1 MDPRWYNRSMPE
13 RERLYRAEGIVL
25 CRRDFGEAD
34 RLLTIFTREHG
45 KLEQIAKGVRRP
57 RSRKAGHLE
66 LFTRVQLLA
75 ARGREL
81 DIITQVEALETYPQ
95 LSKDLQL
102 VGQASYILELVKVFA
117 IKGEVNHELY
127 RLLVE
132 TLERLTSGDPPSKVT
147 RYFELRLLELSGY
160 RPELFH
166 CGRCQLEIRPEAQFF
181 SYIDGGVLCP
191 NCGREQKGVRPI
203 TLAALKVLRHYQ
215 RNPFSVASTARIQT
229 QVHQELDHLLEGF
242 FIYLTEHK
250 LNSPRFL
257 RRINQNPGETLEED
271 KIA

>member
-1 MDPRWYNRSMPE
+1 MPE

-25 CRRDFGEAD
+25 SRRDFGEAD
-34 RLLTIFTREHG
+34 RLLTVFTREYG

-57 RSRKAGHLE
+57 SSRKAGHLE

-81 DIITQVEALETYPQ
+81 DILTQVEAIETYPQ

-102 VGQASYILELVKVFA
+102 VGQASYILELVKIFTVH
-117 IKGEVNHELY
+117 GEVNHEIY

-132 TLERLTSGDPPSKVT
+132 TLARLNSGDPPSKAT
-147 RYFELRLLELSGY
+147 RYFELRILELVGY
-160 RPELFH
+160 RPELFRCGH
-166 CGRCQLEIRPEAQFF
+166 CQSEIRPEAQFF

-191 NCGREQKGVRPI
+191 NCGREQRGVRPI
-203 TLAALKVLRHYQ
+203 TLAALKVMRHYQ
-215 RNPFSVASTARIQT
+215 RNPFSIASTARIEA
-229 QVHQELDHLLEGF
+229 QVHQELDQLMEGF
-242 FIYLTEHK
+242 FIYLTERK
-250 LNSPRFL
+250 LNSPRFI
-257 RRINQNPGETLEED
+257 REINQNTITFLEED

>member
-1 MDPRWYNRSMPE
+1 LEEFLR
-13 RERLYRAEGIVL
+13 RLYRAEGIVL
-25 CRRDFGEAD
+25 SRKDFGEAD
-34 RLLTIFTREHG
+34 RLLTVFTREYG
-45 KLEQIAKGVRRP
+45 KLKQIAKGVRRP
-57 RSRKAGHLE
+57 KSRKAGHLE

-81 DIITQVEALETYPQ
+81 DVITQVEAIETYPQ

-102 VGQASYILELVKVFA
+102 IGQASYILELVKHFA
-117 IKGEVNHELY
+117 VQGEINRELY

-132 TLERLTSGDPPSKVT
+132 TLERLNSGDPPSKVT
-147 RYFELRLLELSGY
+147 RYFELRLLELAGY
-160 RPELFH
+160 RPELFL
-166 CGRCQLEIRPEAQFF
+166 CGHCQLEIRPEAQFF

-203 TLAALKVLRHYQ
+203 TLAALKVMRHYQ
-215 RNPFSVASTARIQT
+215 RNTFPIASTARIQT
-229 QVHQELDHLLEGF
+229 QVHQELDHLMEGF

-257 RRINQNPGETLEED
+257 RRINQNPIITLEED

>member
-1 MDPRWYNRSMPE
+1 MPE

-25 CRRDFGEAD
+25 SRRDFGEAD
-34 RLLTIFTREHG
+34 RLLTVFTREYG

-57 RSRKAGHLE
+57 SSRKAGHLE

-81 DIITQVEALETYPQ
+81 DILTQVEAIETYPQ

-102 VGQASYILELVKVFA
+102 VGQASYILELVKLFTVH
-117 IKGEVNHELY
+117 GEVNHEIY

-132 TLERLTSGDPPSKVT
+132 TLARLNSGVSPSKAT
-147 RYFELRLLELSGY
+147 RYFELRLLELAGY
-160 RPELFH
+160 RPELFLCGH
-166 CGRCQLEIRPEAQFF
+166 CQSEIRPEAQFF
-181 SYIDGGVLCP
+181 SFIDGGVLCP
-191 NCGREQKGVRPI
+191 NCGREQRGVRPI

-215 RNPFSVASTARIQT
+215 RNPFSTASTVRIQKR
-229 QVHQELDHLLEGF
+229 VHQELDHLMEGF
-242 FIYLTEHK
+242 FSYLTEHK
-250 LNSPRFL
+250 LNSPRFI
-257 RRINQNPGETLEED
+257 REINQNIVTILEED